1 MEVENIILS
10 EITQAQKDMHG
21 MYSLKVD
28 ISQKVQNTH
37 DTLTDSRKLNK
48 KEGPSEDASIPLEG
62 EQRGL
67 GGREEGEERGR
78 QDQVWEETGE

>member
-1 MEVENIILS
+1 MELENILC
-10 EITQAQKDMHG
+10 EVTQTQKDMHG